1 MTSMLQL
8 DLLVGRGV
16 YDRDGRKIAAVS
28 EVRLRREREQYVAE
42 GLLIGTVG
50 WIERV
55 GFAPAARQLGDL
67 FGFASWR
74 PEVRFVRW
82 AQIDHI
88 DPHQVHLH
96 VLLDDIELID
106 TGT

>member
-1 MTSMLQL
+1 MTQMLQL

-16 YDRDGRKIAAVS
+16 YDRNGGKIGAVS
-28 EVRLRREREQYVAE
+28 EVRLRRDKDVYLAE

-55 GFAPAARQLGDL
+55 GFAGAVRQLGDL

-82 AQIDHI
+82 AQIDGI
-88 DPHQVHLH
+88 DPHEVRLH

-106 TGT
+106 SGK